1 MLEILQKYHTD
12 GLLHKQT
19 HPTLDLTIWNYSP
32 KVQYERLWDE
42 ITLQCRGLVTNSKG
56 KIVARPFKK
65 FFNYEEHKPED
76 IPNEDYVVYEKMD
89 GSLGILFYYEYELS
103 EERRYNI
110 WFNNNYETGME
121 NFFDP
126 NNLPDYDNPYYDPT
140 PKTKGEWILA
150 TRGSFTSPQAIK
162 GKEILD
168 RHDISAI
175 RKDNTYLFEIIYPEN
190 RIVVD
195 YKGEEKL
202 VVLGAIHTDSSE
214 EVPDSSLFWLQDCGF
229 EIVTTYKTWGEG
241 YDLLKEEIS
250 KDKEG
255 YVIKFKS
262 GFRMKIKGEEYVRL
276 HKILTNI
283 SNRDIWEYLK
293 DNKPFDELLEKVPD
307 EFNQWVKETV
317 RDLRYACFQLRERA
331 GKLHDGFR
339 YGKYGDRDPEP
350 SKKEFAEFVMKQQ
363 KVLHAIMFAMWN
375 GNNEK
380 VDDIIWK
387 IVKPKYSKPFKKD
400 EN

>member
-1 MLEILQKYHTD
+1 MLETLERYHKD

-56 KIVARPFKK
+56 VIVARPFKK
-65 FFNYEEHKPED
+65 FFNYEEYKPEE

-103 EERRYNI
+103 DERRYNI

-121 NFFDP
+121 RFFDP
-126 NNLPDYDNPYYDPT
+126 NNLPDYDNSYYEPT
-140 PKTKGEWILA
+140 PKTKGEWIFA
-150 TRGSFTSPQAIK
+150 TRGSFTSEQSIK

-168 RHDISAI
+168 RKHDYSAL

-202 VVLGAIHTDSSE
+202 VVLGVIHTE
-214 EVPDSSLFWLQDCGF
+214 TGNEVPDSSLFFMQEGGWEL
-229 EIVTTYKTWGEG
+229 VTVYKTWGEG
-241 YDLLKEEIS
+241 YDILKEEIS

-255 YVIKFKS
+255 YVLRFRS

-276 HKILTNI
+276 HRILTNI

-293 DNKPFDELLEKVPD
+293 DNKPLDDLLEKVPD
-307 EFNQWVKETV
+307 EFNDWVKSEVANFKEMYTITLTMAELTFIKFIKPEMS
-317 RDLRYACFQLRERA
+317 RKEAAEIIKTKDKSIQPILFKKLDNKDYSDL
-331 GKLHDGFR
+331 
-339 YGKYGDRDPEP
+339 
-350 SKKEFAEFVMKQQ
+350 
-363 KVLHAIMFAMWN
+363 
-375 GNNEK
+375 
-380 VDDIIWK
+380 IWK
-387 IVKPKYSKPFKKD
+387 KLYPSYSKPFKKNN
-400 EN
+400 EES

>member
-1 MLEILQKYHTD
+1 MLNTLEKYYQD
-12 GLLHKQT
+12 GLLLKQT
-19 HPTLDLTIWNYSP
+19 HPKLDLTIWNYSP
-32 KVQYERLWDE
+32 KVQYEKLWDD

-56 KIVARPFKK
+56 EIVARPFKK

-89 GSLGILFYYEYELS
+89 GSLGILFYYKEELTD
-103 EERRYNI
+103 ERRYNI

-121 NFFDP
+121 RFFDP
-126 NNLPDYDNPYYDPT
+126 NNLPDFENPYYEPT

-168 RHDISAI
+168 RHDISAL

-195 YKGEEKL
+195 YGGEEKL
-202 VVLGAIHTDSSE
+202 VVIGAIHTNTGDE
-214 EVPDSSLFWLQDCGF
+214 IPDSSLFWLQDCGF

-255 YVIKFKS
+255 YVIRFKN
-262 GFRMKIKGEEYVRL
+262 GFRMKIKGEEYKRL
-276 HKILTNI
+276 HQIITNI

-293 DNKPFDELLEKVPD
+293 GQKPFDEILDKVPD
-307 EFNQWVKETV
+307 EFYQWVKNTADHLVSQYEIIEKKSLIDFA
-317 RDLRYACFQLRERA
+317 RIIKSPNIE
-331 GKLHDGFR
+331 
-339 YGKYGDRDPEP
+339 DRKSFASEALKCDNP
-350 SKKEFAEFVMKQQ
+350 SILFSMLDKK
-363 KVLHAIMFAMWN
+363 
-375 GNNEK
+375 
-380 VDDIIWK
+380 DYRDIIWK
-387 IVKPKYSKPFKKD
+387 IIYPTYTKPFKNH

>member
-1 MLEILQKYHTD
+1 MLEILEKYYLD

-32 KVQYERLWDE
+32 KVQYERLWDD
-42 ITLQCRGLVTNSKG
+42 ITVQCRGLVTNSKG
-56 KIVARPFKK
+56 EIVARPFKK

-76 IPNEDYVVYEKMD
+76 IPNDDFVVYEKMD

-103 EERRYNI
+103 DERKYNI

-121 NFFDP
+121 RFFDP
-126 NNLPDYDNPYYDPT
+126 NNLPDFDDPYYEPT

-162 GKEILD
+162 GKEILNK
-168 RHDISAI
+168 HDISSI

-195 YKGEEKL
+195 YGNEEKL
-202 VVLGAIHTDSSE
+202 VVLGAIHTETGDE
-214 EVPDSSLFWLQDCGF
+214 IPDSSLRLLQDCGF
-229 EIVTTYKTWGEG
+229 EVVTTYKTWGEG

-255 YVIKFKS
+255 YVIRFKN
-262 GFRMKIKGEEYVRL
+262 GFRMKIKGDEYIRL
-276 HKILTNI
+276 HRILTNV

-293 DNKPFDELLEKVPD
+293 NDKPFDELLEKVPD
-307 EFNQWVKETV
+307 EFNDWVKETIK
-317 RDLRYACFQLRERA
+317 DLQNKFDSIKNTIEADFKELIN
-331 GKLHDGFR
+331 
-339 YGKYGDRDPEP
+339 
-350 SKKEFAEFVMKQQ
+350 KKEFAEKIKDSPNRSFLFKRLDSYSNQLNDM
-363 KVLHAIMFAMWN
+363 
-375 GNNEK
+375 
-380 VDDIIWK
+380 IWDS
-387 IVKPKYSKPFKKD
+387 IYPTYSKPFKKD

>member
-1 MLEILQKYHTD
+1 MLEILEKYHID

-32 KVQYERLWDE
+32 KVQYERLWDD

-56 KIVARPFKK
+56 EIVARPFKK

-76 IPNEDYVVYEKMD
+76 IPNETYVVYEKMD
-89 GSLGILFYYEYELS
+89 GSLGILF
-103 EERRYNI
+103 
-110 WFNNNYETGME
+110 NYE
-121 NFFDP
+121 
-126 NNLPDYDNPYYDPT
+126 
-140 PKTKGEWILA
+140 GEWILA

-168 RHDISAI
+168 RHDISAW

-202 VVLGAIHTDSSE
+202 VVLGAIHTE
-214 EVPDSSLFWLQDCGF
+214 TGNEVPDSSLFFLEESGF

-250 KDKEG
+250 KDREG
-255 YVIKFKS
+255 YVIRFRN
-262 GFRMKIKGEEYVRL
+262 GFRMKIKGDEYKRL

-283 SNRDIWEYLK
+283 SNRDIFEYVK
-293 DNKPFDELLEKVPD
+293 EGKPLDEILDKVPD
-307 EFNQWVKETV
+307 EFYNWVKETKEDFEHQFKTIDKDYT
-317 RDLRYACFQLRERA
+317 RTYKTIIDINGIIDKKAFANYALSY
-331 GKLHDGFR
+331 KH
-339 YGKYGDRDPEP
+339 
-350 SKKEFAEFVMKQQ
+350 S
-363 KVLHAIMFAMWN
+363 AILFAMYDN
-375 GNNEK
+375 K
-380 VDDIIWK
+380 KYDHIIWK
-387 IVKPKYSKPFKKD
+387 ILYPTYSKPFKKD
-400 EN
+400 DN